1 MTHPTAASDGRL
13 AAVSPQE
20 HLAAVSPEEDLASAS
35 AGEELAGAPAGENRA
50 GASPGEDLA
59 TYVFAV
65 CRRRVREAVFAGLPG
80 LAEGAPDRP
89 EHPVR
94 TLRFGALTAVVQH
107 VPAARFTEE
116 AWQQR
121 LADIRELER
130 CARAH
135 HAVVTAAAA
144 GGPAAPLALGTLY
157 HGDDRAR
164 AALESDAE
172 RFHTALD
179 RIDGHVEWG
188 VKAYVAAGSS
198 SATPAAAG
206 TRTGAGASPGAGA
219 GAGASPRT
227 GAGTGASA
235 SASPRTG
242 AAAGGGSGAGT
253 GGGAGRAYLERK
265 RGAHRDR
272 TRRHERALRL
282 GEEVDAELTGLARAG
297 RRLRAHSQE
306 FTGRELLQVLNAT
319 YLVAAEREAEL
330 RARVESLR
338 QKTGARIEVS
348 GPWVPY
354 SFAGEV

>member
-1 MTHPTAASDGRL
+1 MTRPAAASDGRL
-13 AAVSPQE
+13 AAVPPEERLAVVSPEQ
-20 HLAAVSPEEDLASAS
+20 HLANVSPEEHLATAPP
-35 AGEELAGAPAGENRA
+35 GEE
-50 GASPGEDLA
+50 LA

-65 CRRRVREAVFAGLPG
+65 CRRRVREAAFAGLPG

-135 HAVVTAAAA
+135 HAVVTVAAA

-172 RFHTALD
+172 RFHAALD

-198 SATPAAAG
+198 SATATAG
-206 TRTGAGASPGAGA
+206 TSTGGEA

-227 GAGTGASA
+227 GTGTDVSPRTGTGAGTGADARGGS
-235 SASPRTG
+235 RTG
-242 AAAGGGSGAGT
+242 TRTGT

-272 TRRHERALRL
+272 AQRHERALRL

-306 FTGRELLQVLNAT
+306 FTGRERLQVLNAT

-338 QKTGARIEVS
+338 HRTGARIEVS

>member
-1 MTHPTAASDGRL
+1 MTRPTTASDGRL

-35 AGEELAGAPAGENRA
+35 VGEELAGAPAGENRA

-80 LAEGAPDRP
+80 LAEDAPDRP

-172 RFHTALD
+172 RFHAALD

-206 TRTGAGASPGAGA
+206 MRTGA
-219 GAGASPRT
+219 

-235 SASPRTG
+235 SPGAG